1 MRGDSGFWQLEC
13 FVLNSDDIT
22 FDTNEKIKIEPIILN
37 VNSNDIRQYYV
48 NPKSYIENIDEFLF
62 NQAIQFTKNKIKHE
76 FYKILEKKEMDLMLW
91 YQIDLVEKDANHL
104 IGLHMR
110 GICND
115 DLDKIYTITRNRKLS
130 EFIGKI
136 KDVAPFDVK
145 VKNENS

>member
-62 NQAIQFTKNKIKHE
+62 NQAIQVMCKDIWRFP
-76 FYKILEKKEMDLMLW
+76 LE
-91 YQIDLVEKDANHL
+91 
-104 IGLHMR
+104 R
-110 GICND
+110 GNGD
-115 DLDKIYTITRNRKLS
+115 IYGTN
-130 EFIGKI
+130 
-136 KDVAPFDVK
+136 
-145 VKNENS
+145 N